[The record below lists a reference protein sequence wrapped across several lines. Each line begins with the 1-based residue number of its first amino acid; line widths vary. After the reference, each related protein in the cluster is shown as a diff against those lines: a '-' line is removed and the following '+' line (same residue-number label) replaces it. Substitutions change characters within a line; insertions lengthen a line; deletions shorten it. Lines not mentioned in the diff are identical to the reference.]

1 MIDPAPTGRPARNP
15 RPRDDPARWRG
26 SCSSDRAVS
35 PAAKPPPSVLLLA
48 SPGAESEELF
58 ADLLRREDLCL
69 LRVANAAAA
78 SRTVEEMPVS
88 LVIASPDVPVAAI
101 DAVLGRLERK
111 RRGTPVLAVRER
123 QAQEPA
129 AWAERGVA
137 VLRMP
142 LLEGVLS
149 RSVDVVLGMQ
159 KRKQER

>member
-1 MIDPAPTGRPARNP
+1 MP
-15 RPRDDPARWRG
+15 
-26 SCSSDRAVS
+26 